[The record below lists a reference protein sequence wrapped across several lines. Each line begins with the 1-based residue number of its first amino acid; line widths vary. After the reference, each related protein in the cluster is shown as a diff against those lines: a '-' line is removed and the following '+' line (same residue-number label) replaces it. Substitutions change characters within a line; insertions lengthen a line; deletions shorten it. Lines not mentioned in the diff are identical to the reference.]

1 MFNTALNIII
11 AVATA
16 FATLFSGISLIL
28 LVLDRKQQKNLEKTR
43 LSITPKAKLS
53 NCVDEIFFLNLSFTN
68 ESSLPIS
75 ILDIKLSIPRETI
88 TDSSKGH
95 GGLPLVYSVPV
106 SESKTRYPNSDIIVY
121 NFSSL
126 TLPVT
131 LKPFSSLSGYIA
143 FHAGQQDAYILCHK
157 DLLVKIRTSRK
168 TFEINMDLAND
179 TFYDYTYWDDETSD
193 GDAYYG

>member
-1 MFNTALNIII
+1 MTCDTVLNIII
-11 AVATA
+11 ALATA
-16 FATLFSGISLIL
+16 GATFLSALSIHRLNK
-28 LVLDRKQQKNLEKTR
+28 DKKHREKLEQIH
-43 LSITPKAKLS
+43 LSITPKAKLA

-75 ILDIKLSIPRETI
+75 ILDIKLSIPSETI

-121 NFSSL
+121 DFSSL

-131 LKPFSSLSGYIA
+131 LKPFSSFGGYIA
-143 FHAGQQDAYILCHK
+143 FHAGQQDAAILCHK
-157 DLLVKIRTSRK
+157 DLLVKVRTSRK
-168 TFEINMDLAND
+168 TFETEMNLACDN
-179 TFYDYTYWDDETSD
+179 FYDYTYMDDGTSD
-193 GDAYYG
+193 SDVY